1 MIRPRVKGRS
11 IQPTKISF
19 SSSVDQFTGDFCI
32 KDFRIVMESKFE
44 ITNLGLMN
52 FSMVIEVH
60 QSESGIFI
68 SQSKYASVVLKIF
81 NISNCKV
88 SPTLVITCLKLKQGW

>member
-19 SSSVDQFTGDFCI
+19 SSSGDQFTGDFCI

-44 ITNLGLMN
+44 ITNLGLMK
-52 FSMVIEVH
+52 FFPGIEVE
-60 QSESGIFI
+60 QSESGTLI
-68 SQSKYASVVLKIF
+68 SQLQNMQVQF
-81 NISNCKV
+81 
-88 SPTLVITCLKLKQGW
+88 